1 MSDNPLAL
9 PLLAAGDELLP
20 LLGDQFEPTAPFV
33 PKVMARLKLGDG
45 TLMVWSDES
54 FTQGVCLELSDKIP
68 LESLSH
74 QLAQDILVAATL
86 ELITATPLAF
96 ESITTKPPPIPEDC
110 LWLKSSKLLPAATG
124 VAPGA
129 SLEANLGA
137 VLRLAVKPDERA
149 ITNLAEVA
157 PAPAATSGFDP
168 KLRVRVNEGE
178 APLSFKEL
186 LTLKKGDFVLYQ
198 QFARPRFVVGG
209 VCFSDGK
216 LAPHSPPPAL
226 VLETARSQVALA
238 RLGNLESLA
247 SENPKTESPITSSP
261 RNANQNTAN
270 PRNANQAA
278 ESPETENQT
287 PDAPPPHRHLRPLL
301 TLAGEPVFEGEIH
314 LLGGRKAFYI
324 TRQLPTLRI
333 SPHPNN

>member
-9 PLLAAGDELLP
+9 PPLAAGDELLP

-54 FTQGVCLELSDKIP
+54 FIQGVCLELSDKIP

-238 RLGNLESLA
+238 SLENLA
-247 SENPKTESPITSSP
+247 SENP
-261 RNANQNTAN
+261 N
-270 PRNANQAA
+270 P